1 MAALARARRGNDSPA
16 ISFVDAKTRSLVDL
30 DISN

>member
-1 MAALARARRGNDSPA
+1 MAALARAKGGGMPA
-16 ISFVDAKTRSLVDL
+16 IPSVEPKTRTLVDL

>member
-1 MAALARARRGNDSPA
+1 MAALARAKRAGDKPA
-16 ISFVDAKTRSLVDL
+16 IPSVDPKTHTLVDL